1 MKDCWVYKVC
11 SLPDQVTMMSQESSS
26 CQSDEIGIAG
36 NPELSTSGDLAE
48 RKDFGEWLQF
58 VSQCLKGHPNMTSAR
73 RKKEEMFEEKEEK
86 EESEEERCLRV
97 VKSVLD
103 EETVLEMATDFLQMT
118 RGADVPD
125 SAFLSF
131 KSCNFDREKGEL
143 FQAHSI

>member
-1 MKDCWVYKVC
+1 
-11 SLPDQVTMMSQESSS
+11 MSQESSS

-86 EESEEERCLRV
+86 EESEEERCMRV

-118 RGADVPD
+118 REPM
-125 SAFLSF
+125 FLIRPFFHSSRAILTE
-131 KSCNFDREKGEL
+131 KKVNFSKHTQSNSL
-143 FQAHSI
+143 T